1 MVKINSSRLVLKYMS
16 IKIAPSILSADFAN
30 LESEILALEES
41 GADYIHFD
49 VMDGSFVPNI
59 TIGPCVIKSLRKLTN
74 IPFDIHL
81 MIQNPQNHLQS
92 FADAGADIITIH
104 HETITHHQRVLNQIK
119 NLKNCLGKNIKA
131 GISLVPSTNENVLE
145 YLYNDLDLILV
156 MSVNPGF
163 GGQKFLDTQLT
174 KLQNI
179 SNKLKSLS
187 LDKKVEISVD
197 GGVNDKTAKLLKNC
211 GANVLIA
218 GSFIFENKQ
227 ELNKNNYENSISLL
241 RNI

>member
-1 MVKINSSRLVLKYMS
+1 
-16 IKIAPSILSADFAN
+16 
-30 LESEILALEES
+30 
-41 GADYIHFD
+41 
-49 VMDGSFVPNI
+49 
-59 TIGPCVIKSLRKLTN
+59 
-74 IPFDIHL
+74 
-81 MIQNPQNHLQS
+81 
-92 FADAGADIITIH
+92 
-104 HETITHHQRVLNQIK
+104 
-119 NLKNCLGKNIKA
+119 
-131 GISLVPSTNENVLE
+131 
-145 YLYNDLDLILV
+145 